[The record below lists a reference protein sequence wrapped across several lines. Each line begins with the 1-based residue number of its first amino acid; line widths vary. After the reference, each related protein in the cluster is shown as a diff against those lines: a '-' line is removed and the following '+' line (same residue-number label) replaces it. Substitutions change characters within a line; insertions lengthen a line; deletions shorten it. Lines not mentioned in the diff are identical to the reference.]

1 MAVQLYDKRD
11 ALPLYSQG
19 LLLMDLQ
26 NLEKAGQK
34 SVHPMIERLKSEIVS
49 KQIVQDRTIHF
60 EESKVDPWDLDTNR
74 RTTAVLLMA
83 LDRDDPQ
90 NPILP
95 NIVNYLTHS
104 QIGQNLVNTQETA
117 WTLMSILQYAQNHG
131 EFDSAYQFQV
141 RLNGNKALDGKIG
154 AQNLYEVFNTSLP
167 LSNLGSGDQLNSI
180 DFQKDGTGQLLY
192 DMQLKY
198 YLPNENLD
206 PVENG
211 FFVQRNYYP
220 FDKGDTKTPVTTFQS
235 TQLYRGELQIIVPD
249 DMHYAVVEER
259 LPAGFEAINFDLNTS
274 DTSLQAKLDEATQP
288 KDQNEWVD
296 NPLWHF
302 NHIETRDDRVLLFA
316 DDLPKGVYTY
326 SFLVRAGQP
335 GKYHHLPASAT
346 EMYFP
351 EVFGRTGGDTVE
363 IRE

>member
-1 MAVQLYDKRD
+1 
-11 ALPLYSQG
+11 
-19 LLLMDLQ
+19 
-26 NLEKAGQK
+26 
-34 SVHPMIERLKSEIVS
+34 MIERLKSEIVS

-60 EESKVDPWDLDTNR
+60 EEDHVGYWDLNTNR
-74 RTTAVLLMA
+74 RTTAIILMA
-83 LDRDDPQ
+83 LDRD
-90 NPILP
+90 NPENPLLP

-104 QIGQNLVNTQETA
+104 QTGKHLVSTQETA
-117 WTLMSILQYAQNHG
+117 WTLMAILQYAKTHG
-131 EFDSAYQFQV
+131 EFGSDYQFQV
-141 RLNGNKALDGKIG
+141 RLDGSKALEGKVG
-154 AQNLYEVFNTSLP
+154 PQNLFEVFNTSLP
-167 LSNLGSGDQLNSI
+167 LSRLGSGDQLNTI

-198 YLPNENLD
+198 YLPNETVQ
-206 PVENG
+206 PVEKG
-211 FFVQRNYYP
+211 FFVERNYYP
-220 FDKGDTKTPVTTFQS
+220 FNKGDTKTPTTTFKP
-235 TQLYRGELQIIVPD
+235 TEIYRGELQLIVPE

-259 LPAGFEAINFDLNTS
+259 LPAGFEAINFNLDTS
-274 DTSLQAKLDEATQP
+274 DTSLQAKLDETTQP
-288 KDQNEWVD
+288 KDGNYWED

-351 EVFGRTGGDTVE
+351 EVFGRTGGDIVE